1 MGGRNLDAR
10 QRNHRASPSMRSTRA
25 FAATHRST
33 AELPDKKPV
42 HVARVLGFG
51 ADGVLEVIGFVF
63 SKIKELIGSGDNL
76 ISGSWDKLTAAHD
89 AEKISFDNSS

>member
-10 QRNHRASPSMRSTRA
+10 QRNHRTSPSMRSTRA

-42 HVARVLGFG
+42 HVARVFHFE
-51 ADGVLEVIGFVF
+51 ANGVLNVARFVF
-63 SKIKELIGSGDNL
+63 REIKELMGSGDNL
-76 ISGSWDKLTAAHD
+76 ISGSWDEPTAAYD

>member
-10 QRNHRASPSMRSTRA
+10 QRNHRTSPSMRSTRA

-42 HVARVLGFG
+42 HVARVFHFE
-51 ADGVLEVIGFVF
+51 ANGVLNVARFVF
-63 SKIKELIGSGDNL
+63 REIK
-76 ISGSWDKLTAAHD
+76 KLMRWWST
-89 AEKISFDNSS
+89 